1 MMNLK
6 HLTVAVGSV
15 LLLSSAAISQ
25 SAFSTQIAGKNQ
37 QTQPTR
43 TPPANAKPVRQAT
56 KGQGCLCPYDLDKDG
71 NPCGRRSS
79 WSRPSGKSPVCY
91 TSDNQSSSSLFAPQ
105 SNETFS
111 LNAQ

>member
-1 MMNLK
+1 MNIK
-6 HLTVAVGSV
+6 HLTLAVGSL

-56 KGQGCLCPYDLDKDG
+56 KGQLCLCPYDLDKRG
-71 NPCGRRSS
+71 NLCGGRSS
-79 WSRPSGKSPVCY
+79 WSKPSGKTPVCY
-91 TSDNQSSSSLFAPQ
+91 TTDRQSSSSLFAPQ
-105 SNETFS
+105 SNEAFS
-111 LNAQ
+111 FNAQ